1 MNTLYVIPARG
12 GSKGIPR
19 KNIRKLNGKPLIHY
33 SIEAALALA
42 PKDNIC
48 VTTDDP
54 EIAAISEQKGIK
66 VPFIRPAEFA
76 SDTSSMQEVL
86 RHAIGF
92 YEKNDKFYDA
102 LVLLQPTTPFR
113 DPEDIRNALSLYR
126 PEIDMVMS
134 VYETKA
140 NPYYVLFEEVSG
152 FLVKSK
158 QGDFDTR
165 QSAPSIYQANGSIY
179 VINVSSLMTKSMK
192 DFHKVKKLVLD
203 EIKSVDI
210 DTLMDWEYCEFL
222 ISKGY
227 HK

>member
-1 MNTLYVIPARG
+1 MDILYVIPARG

-33 SIEAALALA
+33 SIEVALALA

-48 VTTDDP
+48 VTTDDA

-92 YEKNDKFYDA
+92 YEKNNKPYDA

-134 VYETKA
+134 VHETKA

-152 FLVKSK
+152 LLVKSK
-158 QGDFDTR
+158 HGNFDTR
-165 QSAPSIYQANGSIY
+165 QSAPSVYQASGSIY
-179 VINVSSLMTKSMK
+179 VINVNSLMTKPMK
-192 DFHKVKKLVLD
+192 DFDKVKKLVLD

-227 HK
+227 YK